1 MKARRLQPALPSTRL
16 GVARWLCTT
25 LLATA
30 SCTAIA
36 AEPNPL
42 ASRVL
47 AEEPT
52 TRVLVHLAAT
62 PAPQETSEHGTRRLL
77 NAANR
82 AGVAVAGS
90 RPLTARLHVV
100 YLPHLQRGAE
110 LADTLDALRA
120 DGEVIQAE
128 PDRRKHALAIPSDT
142 DFPNQWYWAST
153 YPAAVNM
160 EATWDITTGSTGTVI
175 AVLDTGVRFDHPDL
189 GRASSGGRLLAGYD
203 FVGPDAGGT
212 FLTANDGDGW
222 DADPS
227 DPGDW
232 ISKTD
237 LNQSVF
243 SSCTVADSS
252 WHGTRT
258 TGLIGAITNNGLG
271 IAGGTWKP
279 WLVPV
284 RVLGKCGGFDSD
296 IQAGMLWAGG
306 ISVAGAPK
314 NPYPANIENMSLGG
328 TNACGTYQ
336 PVIDELTAQGVL
348 VVVAAGNDGN
358 SVGSPANCKGVV
370 SVAGLRH
377 VGTKVGYSDLG
388 PEITLSAPAG
398 NCGDAYVSGGPCL
411 YSIDTTTNL
420 GTTVPAANS
429 YTDQINAN
437 LGTSFSAPIVTAIA
451 GLMHAQNADLTPAQ
465 FIARLREGTTPFPTT
480 SADAT
485 TQPAQCIDPAQAPAP
500 QNAECICTT
509 AVCGAGMA
517 NALGA
522 VHAAQ
527 RPIAAVMVSGTV
539 SAGQSIT
546 LDASASA
553 AACGRSISGYAWS
566 ITPSGGLSATSGS
579 QTTLTAPAS
588 GTLTVHLVVTDDAGH
603 TDAADVAVS
612 SSAVNTTAPQSA
624 GTRACPAAIDPNA
637 KAPTATPSSGGGG
650 GGGALGLAELGLLA
664 LAGGRRQLRARGF
677 RSPR

>member
-1 MKARRLQPALPSTRL
+1 MKPVRPQPTARRTRCPVAPWVWSAAL
-16 GVARWLCTT
+16 VI
-25 LLATA
+25 A
-30 SCTAIA
+30 SGTSA
-36 AEPNPL
+36 AAQPNPL
-42 ASRVL
+42 ASRAL

-52 TRVLVHLAAT
+52 ARVLVHLAPSA
-62 PAPQETSEHGTRRLL
+62 ARGETVEQGTGRLRTVVG
-77 NAANR
+77 R
-82 AGVAVAGS
+82 AGVELAGA

-100 YLPHLQRGAE
+100 YLPHVQRGAE
-110 LADTLDALRA
+110 LADTLDALRG
-120 DGEVIQAE
+120 DGEVLQAE
-128 PDRRKHALAIPSDT
+128 PDRRKHALAMPSDT
-142 DFPNQWYWAST
+142 DFPNQWYWAAT

-203 FVGPDAGGT
+203 FVGPDSTGT

-232 ISKTD
+232 ITKTD
-237 LNQSVF
+237 LSQSVF
-243 SSCTVADSS
+243 SSCTVSDSS

-258 TGLIGAITNNGLG
+258 AGLIGALTNNALG

-296 IQAGMLWAGG
+296 IEAGMLWAGG

-314 NPYPANIENMSLGG
+314 NPYPANIENLSLGG
-328 TNACGTYQ
+328 TSACGTYQ
-336 PVIDELTAQGVL
+336 PVIDELAAQGVL
-348 VVVAAGNDGN
+348 VVVSAGNDGN

-370 SVAGLRH
+370 AVAGLRH

-398 NCGDAYVSGGPCL
+398 NCGDAFVNGGPCL

-420 GTTVPAANS
+420 GTTTPAANG
-429 YTDQINAN
+429 YTDQVNSN

-451 GLMHAQNADLTPAQ
+451 GLMHAENANLTPAQ
-465 FIARLREGTTPFPTT
+465 FIARLQEGTTPFPTT

-485 TQPAQCIDPAQAPAP
+485 TQPAQCIDPAQASAA
-500 QNAECICTT
+500 QNSECICTT

-527 RPIAAVMVSGTV
+527 RPIAAVEVQGTV
-539 SAGQSIT
+539 SAGQTVT

-553 AACGRSISGYAWS
+553 AACGRSISSYAWS
-566 ITPSGGLSATSGS
+566 VAPGGALSSTNGS

-588 GTLTVHLVVTDDAGH
+588 GKLTVHLVVTDDAGRS
-603 TDAADVAVS
+603 DAADVSVTPSAAS
-612 SSAVNTTAPQSA
+612 STAPQSA

-637 KAPTATPSSGGGG
+637 KTPATTPTPSSGGGG
-650 GGGALGLAELGLLA
+650 GALGVAELSLLA
-664 LAGGRRQLRARGF
+664 LAAGRRHRRARSF